1 MASWP
6 MTLRRPI
13 LRWGMASIKQLPS
26 GSFQLSVRNRLLPK
40 TLWATFDSF
49 EQADA
54 YATQIEALLAQGMV
68 PASLLEREAAPRES
82 WIVARCMAE
91 HIRENDVAV
100 SEVKFLDTLRPGLL
114 TLCTDCLNCD
124 WAKGWVRQMKR
135 GTNLAPSTIRHRAAT
150 NGGSAASPYGPGR

>member
-1 MASWP
+1 MSRHTKKHRSMEVLALDASYMPMAEI
-6 MTLRRPI
+6 TRRRA
-13 LRWGMASIKQLPS
+13 LKAVASGRAQVL
-26 GSFQLSVRNRLLPK
+26 NPK
-40 TLWATFDSF
+40 TWT
-49 EQADA
+49 
-54 YATQIEALLAQGMV
+54 TIT
-68 PASLLEREAAPRES
+68 LLEAVGKPIHA
-82 WIVARCMAE
+82 IVFPKAK
-91 HIRENDVAV
+91 AV